1 MNLHSLSATSAK
13 AITETQPL
21 SLKEGQMIHGKVTQL
36 FPGQMAQVQ
45 VGNQQLY
52 AKLEV
57 PMQAGDHYYFKV
69 NGTEPE
75 LQLQVISGPMRGE
88 SQSSQLTQLMESLHV
103 PKTQEMKDIL
113 ATIIKQKIPM
123 TKENILEA
131 VSLLKSL
138 PDGMKA
144 EALATLGK
152 IAEAKLPFTPAIFQ
166 SLLQVQTSTITQ
178 QLKTLL
184 AGVQSDSNLPSATCE
199 QLLATIQS
207 LSSPLSAVIGK
218 ELLNQSVAQLLN
230 PQATQADRFTAL
242 QLLKN
247 AAILPAQTSLANL
260 PQVMAELVT
269 KANTQT
275 AYATDDMINQRDSN
289 KAIHSLVSQLS
300 QTPAANQQTIKALV
314 QNITQQLPN
323 VALPEHVKNTL
334 RTVINQL
341 NEQPL
346 TASSKAT
353 IVEQFTKVLTQAT
366 ATPTTAPLAPSS
378 IAQQAT
384 VIPATVQAVQAAIS
398 QISQSPVSDQETIKV
413 NMQHLTQQLSS
424 NSALPESMKQAL
436 QNILN
441 QFVQQPVTEGAKTAL
456 VEQLS
461 HTLIQQASRQDVP
474 VQQQPVMK
482 EVQQSVQSLLLP
494 FDQADEAI
502 RALMQTA
509 EKSGNILVKQL
520 IKTAEAQV
528 SQAMNGVVM
537 KEAIQHVLSTLGVN
551 YEAML
556 GGKEPDIAHL
566 ASTLKPQLLSMLQD
580 PSLSPPLR
588 DATEAMVLRM
598 NGTLLQSGD
607 LGAQQQLIMQLPL
620 EMFGKKIDA
629 TLQWNSRMKENG
641 KIDPDFA
648 RILFYLELESLST
661 TLVDMNVQD
670 KVVNLTIFNDMPS
683 LKVVATDFQDQLK
696 EGLEGVGY
704 KLSGI
709 TFKPFTE
716 KQQEV
721 KLSASTFQ
729 SDEGGVDF
737 KI

>member
-1 MNLHSLSATSAK
+1 MNLHSLSATSAR

-152 IAEAKLPFTPAIFQ
+152 IAEAKLPFTPAVFQ
-166 SLLQVQTSTITQ
+166 SLLQVHTSTIAQ
-178 QLKTLL
+178 QLSTLL
-184 AGVQSDSNLPSATCE
+184 ANIQSDSNLPSATRE
-199 QLLATIQS
+199 RLLATIQS
-207 LSSPLSAVIGK
+207 LSSPLSTVIGK

-275 AYATDDMINQRDSN
+275 AYATNDMINQRDSN

-378 IAQQAT
+378 IAHQAT

-398 QISQSPVSDQETIKV
+398 QISQLPVSDQETIKV

-441 QFVQQPVTEGAKTAL
+441 QYVQQPVTEGAKTAL

-474 VQQQPVMK
+474 VQQQTVMK

-520 IKTAEAQV
+520 IQTAEAQV

-566 ASTLKPQLLSMLQD
+566 ASALKPQLLSMLQD

-588 DATEAMVLRM
+588 DAAEAMVLRM

-641 KIDPDFA
+641 KIDPAFA

-683 LKVVATDFQDQLK
+683 LKVVGTDFQDQLK